1 MPFVVLV
8 RTGQEEGDPNGEVRI
23 SIPRRRRGLPG
34 RAHTRTAEGVRGHL
48 QVVRDQRPQDH
59 RRRRR
64 AAADA
69 DGHDRPARQRDDE
82 GQRGPLH
89 RVEGAHRRLR
99 NDRGPRPRCRDRDRE
114 ELAGRQRRGAPDRR
128 ALSANIT
135 SDAVAAVF
143 HEEAG
148 RLTAALV
155 KRLGDFDLAEECV
168 QDALV
173 SALEHWPREGIPQ
186 NPGAWL
192 MTTARRKGID
202 RLRREKR
209 YQEKLAELEEP
220 SMSTPR
226 ASLPDERLELI
237 FTCCH
242 PALAREAQVALTL
255 RSVAG
260 LTTAE
265 IARAY
270 LATESTIAQRLVRA
284 KRKIVDAR
292 IPFRVPDRE
301 ELPDRLE
308 EVLAVLY
315 LMFNEGYLATG
326 QRGASDRDLAKEAE
340 WLTGLLAA
348 LMPDEPEV
356 LGLLALMR
364 FHLARAEARFD
375 SQGRLVLLRDQDRNR
390 WDRAR
395 IDETFALVG
404 RFLALRRPG
413 PYQLQALIAGAHADA
428 KTWEATRWPD
438 ILRSY
443 DALLELN
450 DSPVVRLNR
459 AIALWHVRGAEDAYI
474 ELFSLAEELDRYH
487 LYHATRG
494 ELLRALGRPDEARAA
509 DRRALELTENPAER
523 ALLAARLG

>member
-1 MPFVVLV
+1 M
-8 RTGQEEGDPNGEVRI
+8 
-23 SIPRRRRGLPG
+23 
-34 RAHTRTAEGVRGHL
+34 
-48 QVVRDQRPQDH
+48 
-59 RRRRR
+59 
-64 AAADA
+64 
-69 DGHDRPARQRDDE
+69 
-82 GQRGPLH
+82 
-89 RVEGAHRRLR
+89 
-99 NDRGPRPRCRDRDRE
+99 
-114 ELAGRQRRGAPDRR
+114 
-128 ALSANIT
+128 
-135 SDAVAAVF
+135 AAVF

-173 SALEHWPREGIPQ
+173 SALEHWPREGIPN

-209 YQEKLAELEEP
+209 YQEKLAELEES
-220 SMSTPR
+220 SMSTPIP
-226 ASLPDERLELI
+226 ALPDERLELI

-242 PALAREAQVALTL
+242 PALAREAQIALTL

-260 LTTAE
+260 LTTPE
-265 IARAY
+265 IARAF
-270 LATESTIAQRLVRA
+270 LVPEATIAQRLVRA
-284 KRKIVDAR
+284 KRKIVDAK

-340 WLTGLLAA
+340 WLTA
-348 LMPDEPEV
+348 LVADLIPDEAEV
-356 LGLLALMR
+356 LGLVALMR

-375 SQGRLVLLRDQDRNR
+375 ASGRMILLQHQDRVK
-390 WDRAR
+390 WDRRR
-395 IDETFALVG
+395 IDETFSLIG
-404 RFLALRRPG
+404 RFLTMRRPG

-428 KTWEATRWPD
+428 KSWEATRWPD

-443 DALLELN
+443 DALLAIN

-459 AIALWHVRGAEDAYI
+459 AIAVWHVHGAEQAYV
-474 ELFSLAEELDRYH
+474 ELFPLAEDLDRYH

-494 ELLRALGRPDEARAA
+494 ELLRALGRAEDARAA
-509 DRRALELTENPAER
+509 DQRALELTENPAER
-523 ALLAARLG
+523 ALLAARLA